1 MFKPGEVYENPATGI
16 RAVIQVGT
24 GETDGEQLV
33 VDLYARKCGA
43 GSVLHLHPVIYERL
57 TIVSGRV
64 GLALN
69 GVISIAEVGSTIE
82 IPPGQAHRWWNAGI
96 YEAQV
101 RMAIQPAARFED
113 FMRNCIG
120 LAQDGKTDP
129 TGMPNLLQLTLL
141 AREFNDVIRFLKP
154 SRFVQRVV
162 FPLLIPLARLLGYKG
177 SYSAY
182 LSRTPSAVTESSK
195 TSPAPTANKPPDQRA
210 SRIAQPCREAPM

>member
-1 MFKPGEVYENPATGI
+1 MFRRGEVYENPATGI
-16 RAVIQVGT
+16 KAVIQVGT
-24 GETDGEQLV
+24 EETEGEQLV

-43 GSVLHLHPVIYERL
+43 GSVLHLHPVIHERL
-57 TIVSGRV
+57 TVVSGRV
-64 GLALN
+64 GLALD

-101 RMAIQPAARFED
+101 RMDIRPAARFED

-129 TGMPNLLQLTLL
+129 MGMPNLLQLALL
-141 AREFNDVIRFLKP
+141 AREFKDVIRFLKP
-154 SRFVQRVV
+154 SRFVPEVL
-162 FPLLIPLARLLGYKG
+162 FSLLAPLARLLGYKG
-177 SYSAY
+177 TYGTY
-182 LSRTPSAVTESSK
+182 LSLPPSSPGLPPNK
-195 TSPAPTANKPPDQRA
+195 TPDQRA

>member
-1 MFKPGEVYENPATGI
+1 
-16 RAVIQVGT
+16 
-24 GETDGEQLV
+24 

-101 RMAIQPAARFED
+101 RMDIRPAARFED
-113 FMRNCIG
+113 LMRNLIG
-120 LAQDGKTDP
+120 LAQDGKTDT
-129 TGMPNLLQLTLL
+129 TGMPNLFQLALL
-141 AREFNDVIRFLKP
+141 AREFKDVIRFLKP
-154 SRFVQRVV
+154 SKFAQKVL
-162 FPLLIPLARLLGYKG
+162 FPLLVPLARSLGYKG
-177 SYSAY
+177 SYSMY
-182 LSRTPSAVTESSK
+182 LSRPPSGVTESNR
-195 TSPAPTANKPPDQRA
+195 TYPGLTANKAPDQHA

>member
-1 MFKPGEVYENPATGI
+1 MFKRGEVYENPATGI
-16 RAVIQVGT
+16 KAVIQVGT
-24 GETDGEQLV
+24 EETEAEQLV

-96 YEAQV
+96 YEAHV
-101 RMAIQPAARFED
+101 RMDIRPAARFED

-129 TGMPNLLQLTLL
+129 TGMPNLLQLALL
-141 AREFNDVIRFLKP
+141 AREYKDVVHFPKP
-154 SRFVQRVV
+154 SKFAQKIF
-162 FPLLIPLARLLGYKG
+162 FPLLVPLARFLGYKG
-177 SYSAY
+177 SYSTY
-182 LSRTPSAVTESSK
+182 LSRPPSGA
-195 TSPAPTANKPPDQRA
+195 SPHLITNKPTDHRT
-210 SRIAQPCREAPM
+210 SRIAQPCRETPM

>member
-1 MFKPGEVYENPATGI
+1 MFKRGEVYEDPATGI
-16 RAVIQVGT
+16 KAVIQVGT
-24 GETDGEQLV
+24 EETEGEQLV

-43 GSVLHLHPVIYERL
+43 GSVLHLHPVIDERL

-96 YEAQV
+96 YEAHV
-101 RMAIQPAARFED
+101 RMDIRPAGRFED

-129 TGMPNLLQLTLL
+129 TGMPNLLQLALL
-141 AREFNDVIRFLKP
+141 AREFKDVIHFPKP
-154 SRFVQRVV
+154 SKFAQKIF
-162 FPLLIPLARLLGYKG
+162 FPLLVPLARFLGYKG
-177 SYSAY
+177 SYSTY
-182 LSRTPSAVTESSK
+182 LSRPPSGVTGFTTNK
-195 TSPAPTANKPPDQRA
+195 TTDHRTT
-210 SRIAQPCREAPM
+210 RIAQPCREAPM

>member
-1 MFKPGEVYENPATGI
+1 MFRRGEVYENPATGI
-16 RAVIQVGT
+16 KAVIQVGT
-24 GETDGEQLV
+24 EETEGEQLV

-43 GSVLHLHPVIYERL
+43 GSVLHLHPVIHERL
-57 TIVSGRV
+57 TVVSGRV
-64 GLALN
+64 GLALD

-101 RMAIQPAARFED
+101 RMDIRPAARFED

-129 TGMPNLLQLTLL
+129 MGMPNLLQLALL
-141 AREFNDVIRFLKP
+141 AREFKDVIRFLKP
-154 SRFVQRVV
+154 SRFVPEVL
-162 FPLLIPLARLLGYKG
+162 FSLLVPLARLLGYKG
-177 SYSAY
+177 SYSTY
-182 LSRTPSAVTESSK
+182 LSLPPSSPGLPPNK
-195 TSPAPTANKPPDQRA
+195 TPDQRA

>member
-1 MFKPGEVYENPATGI
+1 MFRRGEVYENPATGI
-16 RAVIQVGT
+16 KAVIQVGT
-24 GETDGEQLV
+24 EETEGEQLV

-57 TIVSGRV
+57 TVVRGRV
-64 GLALN
+64 GLALD
-69 GVISIAEVGSTIE
+69 GVISIAEVGSTVE

-101 RMAIQPAARFED
+101 RMDIRPAARFED

-129 TGMPNLLQLTLL
+129 TGMPNLLQLALL
-141 AREFNDVIRFLKP
+141 AREFKDVIRFLKP
-154 SRFVQRVV
+154 SRFVQEVL
-162 FPLLIPLARLLGYKG
+162 FPMLVPVARLLGYKRT
-177 SYSAY
+177 YSTY
-182 LSRTPSAVTESSK
+182 LSLPPSSPGLPPNK
-195 TSPAPTANKPPDQRA
+195 TPDQRA

>member
-1 MFKPGEVYENPATGI
+1 MFRRGEVYENPATGI
-16 RAVIQVGT
+16 KAVILVGT
-24 GETDGEQLV
+24 DETEGEQLV

-57 TIVSGRV
+57 TVVSGRV
-64 GLALN
+64 GLALD

-101 RMAIQPAARFED
+101 RMDIRPAARFED

-129 TGMPNLLQLTLL
+129 MGMPNLLQLALL
-141 AREFNDVIRFLKP
+141 AREFKDVIRFLKP
-154 SRFVQRVV
+154 SRFVPEVL
-162 FPLLIPLARLLGYKG
+162 FSLLVPLARLLGYKG
-177 SYSAY
+177 SYSTY
-182 LSRTPSAVTESSK
+182 LSLPPSSPGLPPNK
-195 TSPAPTANKPPDQRA
+195 TPDQRA

>member
-1 MFKPGEVYENPATGI
+1 MFRRGEVYENPATGI
-16 RAVIQVGT
+16 KAVILVGT
-24 GETDGEQLV
+24 EETEGEQLV

-43 GSVLHLHPVIYERL
+43 GSVLHLHPVIHERL
-57 TIVSGRV
+57 TVVSGRV
-64 GLALN
+64 GLALD

-101 RMAIQPAARFED
+101 RMDIRPAARFED

-129 TGMPNLLQLTLL
+129 MGMPNLLQLALL
-141 AREFNDVIRFLKP
+141 AREFKDVIRFLKP
-154 SRFVQRVV
+154 SRFVPEVL
-162 FPLLIPLARLLGYKG
+162 FSLLAPLARLLGYKG
-177 SYSAY
+177 TYNTY
-182 LSRTPSAVTESSK
+182 LSLPPSSRGLPPNK
-195 TSPAPTANKPPDQRA
+195 TPDQRA